1 MTCPKPHN
9 QEVRGPAPK
18 PSSQTCPGFPAAGFE
33 IIRLCSTP
41 LVGEKVRPRGGV
53 LRSLLQLSTL
63 ARMEMSV
70 KTEGARMAVS
80 QLSSQLRT
88 EHLKFTSHHFRFPIS
103 KTFPFWDSEV
113 DKSSSPVA
121 THISL
126 RQLPSKPGA
135 LLTYPMF
142 IL

>member
-1 MTCPKPHN
+1 M
-9 QEVRGPAPK
+9 
-18 PSSQTCPGFPAAGFE
+18 
-33 IIRLCSTP
+33 
-41 LVGEKVRPRGGV
+41 
-53 LRSLLQLSTL
+53 RSLLQLSTL

-80 QLSSQLRT
+80 QLSSQLYIPLWT
-88 EHLKFTSHHFRFPIS
+88 EHLKFTSHHFSFPIS